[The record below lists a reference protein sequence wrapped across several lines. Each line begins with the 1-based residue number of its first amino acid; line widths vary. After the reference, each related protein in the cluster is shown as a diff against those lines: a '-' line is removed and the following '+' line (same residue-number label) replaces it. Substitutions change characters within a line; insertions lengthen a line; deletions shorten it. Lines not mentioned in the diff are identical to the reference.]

1 MLLATA
7 CGVGATIVA
16 GGLAAPAS
24 AAPTAVHAASGLD
37 ANCPN
42 GWPVEYELW
51 PLDLA
56 TASQLDYFHLCSDIW
71 QQEYVY
77 YNGSDAVWTIHGTT
91 FGSLFGNKVAHR
103 IFREA
108 ISAAKVLEPGV
119 GILMPGETVVV
130 HDPASSLVV
139 PEWELGVSWVTT
151 DALIYYA
158 TKSLNK
164 SAGKVFAKGS
174 AARAAA
180 WQCAWAAYGI
190 AEKADEISADQLF
203 SATNGIAA
211 EGLGCADSW
220 NKASKKNSTALPR
233 LTSGIGT
240 AAIASNAV
248 DDADTGLTFLTRL
261 LQAFKRVP

>member
-1 MLLATA
+1 MFGAVGSGVPAAAVPSVVYAAT
-7 CGVGATIVA
+7 
-16 GGLAAPAS
+16 
-24 AAPTAVHAASGLD
+24 GLD
-37 ANCPN
+37 EYCPDD
-42 GWPVEYELW
+42 WPVEYALW
-51 PLDLA
+51 TLDST

-71 QQEYVY
+71 EEEYVY

-91 FGSLFGNKVAHR
+91 FGSLVGNKVAHR

-108 ISAAKVLEPGV
+108 IWEAELVGAGV
-119 GILMPGETVVV
+119 GILMPGEKVVV
-130 HDPASSLVV
+130 HYPWSSSVV
-139 PEWELGVSWVTT
+139 PEWELGVSWVAT

-164 SAGKVFAKGS
+164 SAGKVFAKDS
-174 AARAAA
+174 TARKAA

-220 NKASKKNSTALPR
+220 NTANSKKTPALPR
-233 LTSGIGT
+233 LTSGLGT
-240 AAIASNAV
+240 AATASSAV
-248 DDADTGLTFLTRL
+248 DQADTGLTFLTRL
-261 LQAFKRVP
+261 LQAFNRVK